1 MDDFVVVK
9 EHPQMLMYIDML
21 QKKNAEALSFY
32 PKQVFER
39 EKENGRLFLG
49 LLNGEPAG
57 YLYVG
62 AAGGDVKCH
71 QVCIEYDARRK
82 LYGKMLAICMEQYA
96 KDSYSSSI
104 TLRCGFDLDANNF
117 WKEMGYNVIQILDGG
132 VRRMRKINVWR
143 KYLRPQ
149 LFIDTYLEPAV
160 GKTDASLWR
169 KHKETGLVTGFV
181 RGNKMKE
188 YRLKLIEKNDID
200 TSNETT

>member
-1 MDDFVVVK
+1 MSDFVVVK
-9 EHPQMLMYIDML
+9 DHPQMLLYIDML

-49 LLNGEPAG
+49 LLNNEPAG

-62 AAGGDVKCH
+62 APGGDVKCH

-82 LYGKMLAICMEQYA
+82 MYGQMLAICMEQYA
-96 KDSYSSSI
+96 KEAYSASI

-149 LFIDTYLEPAV
+149 LFEDIYLEPAV

-181 RGNKMKE
+181 RGNKLSE
-188 YRLKLIEKNDID
+188 YRNMLIQKDQNDTI
-200 TSNETT
+200 

>member
-1 MDDFVVVK
+1 MNDFVVVK
-9 EHPQMLMYIDML
+9 DHPQMLIYIDML
-21 QKKNAEALSFY
+21 QRKNAEALSFY

-49 LLNGEPAG
+49 LLNGEPCG

-62 AAGGDVKCH
+62 ATGGDVKCH

-82 LYGKMLAICMEQYA
+82 MYGKMLAICLEEYA
-96 KDSYSSSI
+96 KEAYSASI

-149 LFIDTYLEPAV
+149 LFEDIYLEPAV
-160 GKTDASLWR
+160 GKTDASIWR
-169 KHKETGLVTGFV
+169 KHKETGLVTGFS

-188 YRLKLIEKNDID
+188 YRLKLIEKN
-200 TSNETT
+200 ETT

>member
-1 MDDFVVVK
+1 MTDFVVVK
-9 EHPQMLMYIDML
+9 EHPQMLIFIDML

-62 AAGGDVKCH
+62 ASGGDVKCH

-82 LYGKMLAICMEQYA
+82 MYGQMLAICMEQYA
-96 KDSYSSSI
+96 KDAYSASI

-149 LFIDTYLEPAV
+149 LFEDIYLEPAV
-160 GKTDASLWR
+160 GKTDSSIWR
-169 KHKETGLVTGFV
+169 KHKETGLVTGFS
-181 RGNKMKE
+181 RGNKMNE
-188 YRLKLIEKNDID
+188 YRNKLIDKI
-200 TSNETT
+200 